1 MERKETRQSGKPAR
15 KNLRDMVIDSHNKE
29 DTVKKVDDN
38 NETQSNLTVDD
49 TLEPE
54 ATIES
59 NVKNL
64 ADNSDLQYTDDME
77 DTLEVEDT
85 SEEEEDPEV
94 EEASEMADDLED
106 EDNPD
111 MDDAEA
117 AYYDEQ
123 DITYY
128 EEVVPAH
135 FKSKKEGKRSK
146 IKKPIPKRV
155 KKEKHKRIPKD
166 KGEKQNSKSKKVF
179 ACMIFLLVICF
190 TTLFA
195 ANDFSIPRMINSITS
210 LFSDDSGKVA
220 EGKANS
226 RDPSVQSNGNSDS
239 ISSGGELST
248 NVEDE
253 QARLNAIAENSRVYC
268 VISSSPYFKSAKS
281 KGSLFI
287 SNPKKSRYYTQV
299 IIKTKDTQKKM
310 YVSPLLEPNKKIE
323 YDYLTNKDFD
333 PGEYKANA
341 YFNYYSK
348 TGNSGTNR
356 DYTYIGTMCAEVE
369 IEIATSTK

>member
-1 MERKETRQSGKPAR
+1 MERKETRPSGKPAR

-29 DTVKKVDDN
+29 DTEKKVDDN
-38 NETQSNLTVDD
+38 NETQSNLTVDA
-49 TLEPE
+49 TSEPE

-64 ADNSDLQYTDDME
+64 ADNSDLQYTDDQDME
-77 DTLEVEDT
+77 DTSEVEDT
-85 SEEEEDPEV
+85 SEE
-94 EEASEMADDLED
+94 EEASEMADDLEI
-106 EDNPD
+106 EENPD
-111 MDDAEA
+111 MDDEEA
-117 AYYDEQ
+117 GYYDEQ
-123 DITYY
+123 DTTYY

-135 FKSKKEGKRSK
+135 FKSKKEGKKRK
-146 IKKPIPKRV
+146 IKKSVPERI
-155 KKEKHKRIPKD
+155 KKEKQKRIPK
-166 KGEKQNSKSKKVF
+166 GQEEKQKSKLKKVF
-179 ACMIFLLVICF
+179 AGMVFLLVICF
-190 TTLFA
+190 TTFFA
-195 ANDFSIPRMINSITS
+195 ANDFSIAKMINSIAS

-226 RDPSVQSNGNSDS
+226 RNPSVQSNGNSDS

-287 SNPKKSRYYTQV
+287 INPKKSRYYTQV

-310 YVSPLLEPNKKIE
+310 YVSPLLAPNKKIE
-323 YDYLTNKDFD
+323 YDYLTDKDFE

-348 TGNSGTNR
+348 TGNSGTNS

-369 IEIATSTK
+369 IEIAASTK